1 MNNFFNGKRLF
12 FAIKVCGPICENKED
27 MQKYVNEAISL
38 THSMLTLIPPFII
51 TEHPQEYDKRVHC
64 LLKPVVSCGKQP
76 KITYC
81 FPILVFGNQLHV
93 AVKGLVVCQPI
104 EQHEAKLSAK
114 SK

>member
-1 MNNFFNGKRLF
+1 
-12 FAIKVCGPICENKED
+12 

-51 TEHPQEYDKRVHC
+51 TEHPQEYDEKVHR
-64 LLKPVVSCGKQP
+64 LIVVDEAVISCGKRP
-76 KITYC
+76 KVTYC

-93 AVKGLVVCQPI
+93 AVRGLVVCQPI
-104 EQHEAKLSAK
+104 EQYEEKLSAT